1 MTADQNQLSAQSE
14 ASTTAG
20 APAQA
25 EPVAA
30 TEQTADATPATAD
43 VSAEATPGT
52 AEHGDATARMRMQDL
67 TAGQELTGTVKR
79 IVAYGA
85 FVNIGV
91 GRDGLVHISELAD
104 SRVEKVED
112 VVAVGQTVTV
122 RVIEVNPAKNRISLS
137 MRSSER
143 PVRTNERRRR
153 PEVNQQALT
162 SLSVGDSVEGVVKT
176 ITAMG
181 AFVDIGVGKDGL
193 VHISELSKTRVAKVE
208 DAVTVGQGY
217 TFKIIEIDAEKGR
230 ISLSLRRAQ
239 SEPAAIQLS
248 EGQIVDGTV
257 SGHSDFGVFVNIGVG
272 RDGLVHNSEI
282 PGGAKPE
289 IGSAL
294 QVRVLNVNATTNR
307 ISLSGYLD
315 ASERPAASE
324 RADRPARTDR
334 GDRPARS
341 ERGDRPARSE
351 RSNDGGRR
359 ERKSDSR
366 QPEIYTTTSYQD
378 ETFEGDA
385 SLDDLL
391 ARFGGAKRDRSATR
405 AGDDATNDLR
415 SALPRDVIR
424 RTLNISDDE

>member
-1 MTADQNQLSAQSE
+1 MTADQHQLSAQPE
-14 ASTTAG
+14 AGTTAG

-30 TEQTADATPATAD
+30 TEQTAAATPATAD

-52 AEHGDATARMRMQDL
+52 AEEGDATARMRMQDL

-143 PVRTNERRRR
+143 PVRTERRRR

-162 SLSVGDSVEGVVKT
+162 ALSVGDSVEGVVKT

-239 SEPAAIQLS
+239 SEPAPIQLD
-248 EGQIVDGTV
+248 EGQIIDGTV

-282 PGGAKPE
+282 PGDAKPE
-289 IGSAL
+289 IGSAFK
-294 QVRVLNVNATTNR
+294 VRVLNVNAATNR

-315 ASERPAASE
+315 ASERPATSERPDRPARADRPARSE
-324 RADRPARTDR
+324 RADRPAR
-334 GDRPARS
+334 S
-341 ERGDRPARSE
+341 ERT
-351 RSNDGGRR
+351 NDGGRR
-359 ERKSDSR
+359 ERKNDNR

-391 ARFGGAKRDRSATR
+391 ARFGGAKRDRGASR
-405 AGDDATNDLR
+405 ASDDASNDLR

>member
-14 ASTTAG
+14 AGTTAG
-20 APAQA
+20 APAHA
-25 EPVAA
+25 EPVA
-30 TEQTADATPATAD
+30 TAEATPAPTD
-43 VSAEATPGT
+43 VSAEATQGT
-52 AEHGDATARMRMQDL
+52 TEQGDAAARMRMQDL

-122 RVIEVNPAKNRISLS
+122 RVLEVNPAKNRISLS

-143 PVRTNERRRR
+143 PVRTERRRR
-153 PEVNQQALT
+153 PEVNQQALS

-239 SEPAAIQLS
+239 SEPASIQLD
-248 EGQIVDGTV
+248 EGQILDGTV

-289 IGSAL
+289 IGSTL

-334 GDRPARS
+334 GDRPARAD
-341 ERGDRPARSE
+341 RGDRPARSE
-351 RSNDGGRR
+351 RTNDGGRR
-359 ERKSDSR
+359 ERKSESR
-366 QPEIYTTTSYQD
+366 QPETYTTTSYQD

-391 ARFGGAKRDRSATR
+391 ARFGGAKRDRGATR
-405 AGDDATNDLR
+405 ASDDLR

>member
-25 EPVAA
+25 EPVA
-30 TEQTADATPATAD
+30 TAEATPATTD
-43 VSAEATPGT
+43 VSAEATQGT
-52 AEHGDATARMRMQDL
+52 TEQGDAAARMRMQDL

-122 RVIEVNPAKNRISLS
+122 RVLEVNPAKNRISLS

-143 PVRTNERRRR
+143 PVRTERRRR
-153 PEVNQQALT
+153 PEVNQQALS

-181 AFVDIGVGKDGL
+181 AFVEIGVGKDGL

-208 DAVTVGQGY
+208 DAVTIGQGY

-239 SEPAAIQLS
+239 SEPASIQLD
-248 EGQIVDGTV
+248 EGQILDGTV

-289 IGSAL
+289 IGSTL

-341 ERGDRPARSE
+341 ERADRGDRAARSE
-351 RSNDGGRR
+351 RTNDGGRR
-359 ERKSDSR
+359 ERKSESR
-366 QPEIYTTTSYQD
+366 QPETYTTTSYQD

-391 ARFGGAKRDRSATR
+391 ARFGGAKRDRGATR
-405 AGDDATNDLR
+405 ASDDLR

>member
-1 MTADQNQLSAQSE
+1 
-14 ASTTAG
+14 
-20 APAQA
+20 
-25 EPVAA
+25 
-30 TEQTADATPATAD
+30 
-43 VSAEATPGT
+43 
-52 AEHGDATARMRMQDL
+52 
-67 TAGQELTGTVKR
+67 
-79 IVAYGA
+79 
-85 FVNIGV
+85 
-91 GRDGLVHISELAD
+91 
-104 SRVEKVED
+104 
-112 VVAVGQTVTV
+112 
-122 RVIEVNPAKNRISLS
+122 
-137 MRSSER
+137 
-143 PVRTNERRRR
+143 VRTERRRR

-162 SLSVGDSVEGVVKT
+162 ALSVGDSVEGVVKT

-239 SEPAAIQLS
+239 SEPAPIQLD
-248 EGQIVDGTV
+248 EGQIIDGIV

-282 PGGAKPE
+282 PGDAKPE
-289 IGSAL
+289 IGSAFK
-294 QVRVLNVNATTNR
+294 VRVLNVNAATNR

-315 ASERPAASE
+315 ASERPATSERPDRPARADRPARSE
-324 RADRPARTDR
+324 RADRPAR
-334 GDRPARS
+334 S
-341 ERGDRPARSE
+341 ERT
-351 RSNDGGRR
+351 NDGGRR
-359 ERKSDSR
+359 ERKNDNR

-391 ARFGGAKRDRSATR
+391 ARFGGAKRDRGASR
-405 AGDDATNDLR
+405 ASDDASNDLR

>member
-25 EPVAA
+25 EPVA
-30 TEQTADATPATAD
+30 TAEATPATTD
-43 VSAEATPGT
+43 VSAEATQGT
-52 AEHGDATARMRMQDL
+52 TEQGDAAARMRMQDL

-143 PVRTNERRRR
+143 PVRTERRRR
-153 PEVNQQALT
+153 PEVNQQALS

-208 DAVTVGQGY
+208 DAVTIGQGY

-239 SEPAAIQLS
+239 SEPASIQLD
-248 EGQIVDGTV
+248 EGQILDGTV

-272 RDGLVHNSEI
+272 RDALVHNSEI

-289 IGSAL
+289 IGSTL

-405 AGDDATNDLR
+405 ASDDATNDLR